1 MPAKLTADQRHVME
15 DRVTLARVSLTWP
28 TVERWNADE
37 DALDIF
43 GSILAGGR
51 SSRLYQRLV
60 YREQAAQTVNAGQGS
75 RPQAGQFSVTVMARE
90 GSSLSQLEREVY
102 EEIARLATEGP
113 TPAEMARAKNGN
125 EARSVYQIQT
135 LLGKA
140 DRINQYLTERG
151 TPDMFNQDL
160 GALQRRNRRRRQA
173 RRGGLYQQPPPH
185 HPVGGAQ
192 RPSRTGGPGARG
204 ASMKR
209 SLIAAAVGAAAAA
222 AVAGSLHGQQLDRSK
237 RPAAAAAAAVTAPV
251 IVKRTLPNGLQVWS
265 VTRRELPIV
274 NALLLVRAGS
284 AMDGAT
290 AGIADVTAS
299 LLDDG
304 AGGRSAV
311 EFANA
316 LDFLGANLNANAGDE
331 QTQISLLTLRKQA
344 DSAFALMG
352 DMVVRP
358 AFADSE
364 LTRERRARLQTLR
377 SQKDRPTVIATQ
389 TFNRLVYGAD
399 HPYGHPGNGTPAT
412 IEKLTRADLAG
423 FYDAYYRPNNAV
435 LIVVGDVSA
444 AEAQALASRA
454 FGGWKSKPVPA
465 LAAAIPARPA
475 SHPTGVYLVDKPG
488 AAQSEIRIGHALTS
502 RSTTP
507 DYYAL
512 RVLNAALGGAFTS
525 RVNLNIREAKGYTYG
540 ARTTMTF
547 ERGAGPFT
555 ASAGVFTAKTD
566 SSLIEFMKEIR
577 DSAGLGRSRRRKPI
591 CQGVADPGLP
601 ARPRDQRRCS
611 GHPGRSRLLPAAR
624 HRAHRLS
631 DEARAGEAGNV
642 TRVAEKYLAPDSSV
656 VVVVGD
662 LSKIQPGVEA
672 LHLGPVTVLDAD
684 GLAWNS
690 LLTWPRAP
698 VRPIGVDCPECGW
711 RTGSSSDGRTGRS

>member
-1 MPAKLTADQRHVME
+1 
-15 DRVTLARVSLTWP
+15 
-28 TVERWNADE
+28 
-37 DALDIF
+37 
-43 GSILAGGR
+43 
-51 SSRLYQRLV
+51 
-60 YREQAAQTVNAGQGS
+60 
-75 RPQAGQFSVTVMARE
+75 
-90 GSSLSQLEREVY
+90 
-102 EEIARLATEGP
+102 
-113 TPAEMARAKNGN
+113 
-125 EARSVYQIQT
+125 
-135 LLGKA
+135 
-140 DRINQYLTERG
+140 
-151 TPDMFNQDL
+151 
-160 GALQRRNRRRRQA
+160 
-173 RRGGLYQQPPPH
+173 
-185 HPVGGAQ
+185 
-192 RPSRTGGPGARG
+192 
-204 ASMKR
+204 MKR
-209 SLIAAAVGAAAAA
+209 SIIAAAVGAAAAA

-444 AEAQALASRA
+444 AEAQALAARA

-577 DSAGLGRSRRRKPI
+577 DIRGPRPLTQAETDFAKASLIRAYPRALETNA
-591 CQGVADPGLP
+591 GVAATLADLAFYRLP
-601 ARPRDQRRCS
+601 DAELTGYLTKLEQVK
-611 GHPGRSRLLPAAR
+611 PA
-624 HRAHRLS
+624 
-631 DEARAGEAGNV
+631 DV

-662 LSKIQPGVEA
+662 LSKIQPGIEA

-684 GLAWNS
+684 GLAS
-690 LLTWPRAP
+690 K
-698 VRPIGVDCPECGW
+698 
-711 RTGSSSDGRTGRS
+711 